1 MNEMVLQM
9 LNDAKSLT
17 IFLLALIIFVSS
29 CSKGPTEEEYLRE
42 RGIDNCERILQ
53 IPTISEK
60 YKSRAKVAL
69 QKWKNDKLDPEPILI
84 RPGLVQPQ
92 DSNDIYLAIEASDE
106 DNDIVGILV
115 REKHV
120 KSNEQVI
127 FIEEE
132 YPFFEN
138 QQVIPAGVHIIPVMI
153 RKNNER
159 KSEKHWKIFTDIGI
173 SHKDLLPFV
182 WISIPV
188 PGKIEVEVSVYD
200 QKGHKSAP
208 VFLENYLDQDDEPN
222 KIRSLDTKDVK

>member
-1 MNEMVLQM
+1 M
-9 LNDAKSLT
+9 
-17 IFLLALIIFVSS
+17 
-29 CSKGPTEEEYLRE
+29 
-42 RGIDNCERILQ
+42 Q

-153 RKNNER
+153 
-159 KSEKHWKIFTDIGI
+159 
-173 SHKDLLPFV
+173 
-182 WISIPV
+182 
-188 PGKIEVEVSVYD
+188 
-200 QKGHKSAP
+200 
-208 VFLENYLDQDDEPN
+208 
-222 KIRSLDTKDVK
+222 